1 MKTHRIKKSFII
13 AFAVLAFLFLIGL
26 IGTPYII
33 DMGLERWIAS
43 QGPEIGQVENI
54 DFNPFTGRFAMDN
67 LVMETQSGRTL
78 NISHAYLQFSWKQLF
93 RKQLYLKELTVQGA
107 YLLVDHLGERGLRVG
122 GLILS
127 ELVGEE
133 SKADTPGWEVGIA
146 NFELQNA
153 RVEYNTPQLKATY
166 FIDKYSL
173 TGLETWNKKTEVKM
187 TFQGRINESQIQVD
201 AEVVPFDTV
210 KSWKGTLILKEGS
223 LELLSRVHGLQKY
236 QPSGTIDLD
245 LQLDAKLQEN
255 GVINVDAQGSVELN
269 KLQISHGGYS
279 INQKQIAWKGR
290 VAGKREQDDFKL
302 AMTADLNGSR
312 LRISAKENDQDLLGF
327 EEFVAAG
334 IQINGL
340 TDIRVEQVNLQDMFL
355 VEKQNEAE
363 KKAEE
368 KVPPFLKTTAVEIS
382 SIRMQKGN
390 EISVGDIQVQDA
402 AVYIQRDKNGV
413 LQLTALGRGSE
424 ASITEV
430 AAADEV
436 AAAEK
441 KTSLTFQLGNLQVR
455 GKSVVSFADE
465 SLPRPFRTVFH
476 LHEVNIADLQTADAK
491 EPSRFN
497 IKGQVGDYSTVA
509 FEGDVKPADKQ
520 ITLDMKG
527 TIASLDMVPF
537 SSYSGLT
544 IGYNITSGQLDAEIA
559 MKIDKGMLD
568 GVFDLRMRNLDVAQ
582 VDPDKTP
589 EIDNQ
594 MDVPLNTALSML
606 RNKKDEIDLNLK
618 LQGDIENPEFGIQDA
633 INQALAKAMKFAAV
647 NYLKYTL
654 QPFGTYIAIAEI
666 VGKAGKKITKV
677 KLDPITFQAAEINL
691 DEKANQYLVKVKEV
705 LINRPKLRIEL
716 CGKAVSKDRLALIEK
731 LQAAKE
737 KEEEKGEIKKEGAVE
752 EIIVSDAILLD
763 FAKERAEF
771 VKESLVKQHTI
782 DHQRIYLCLPEID
795 EDLNKEPYV
804 EILLD

>member
-1 MKTHRIKKSFII
+1 MKNHRIKKSFII
-13 AFAVLAFLFLIGL
+13 AFAVLAFLFLIVL

-43 QGPEIGQVENI
+43 QGPEISQIENI

-166 FIDKYSL
+166 FIDQYSL
-173 TGLETWNKKTEVKM
+173 TGLETWNKKKAVKM

-223 LELLSRVHGLQKY
+223 LELVSRVHGLQKY

-279 INQKQIAWKGR
+279 INQKQIAWKGK

-340 TDIRVEQVNLQDMFL
+340 ADIRVEQVNLQDMFL

-402 AVYIQRDKNGV
+402 AAYIQRDKNGV

-476 LHEVNIADLQTADAK
+476 LHELNIADLQTADAK

-497 IKGQVGDYSTVA
+497 IKGQVGDYSTVT

-537 SSYSGLT
+537 SSYSGLA
-544 IGYNITSGQLDAEIA
+544 IGYNVTSGQLDAEIT

-594 MDVPLNTALSML
+594 MDIPLNTALSML
-606 RNKKDEIDLNLK
+606 RNKKDEIHLNLK

-666 VGKAGKKITKV
+666 VGKAGKKMTKV
-677 KLDPITFQAAEINL
+677 KLDPITFQAAEISL